1 MTEIEDIY
9 YLGDAP
15 TSDGGLRMAR
25 KLDLELND
33 LRRFVSSL
41 TTSADLF
48 AKENAHLL
56 IKKHEIEG
64 SW

>member
-1 MTEIEDIY
+1 
-9 YLGDAP
+9 
-15 TSDGGLRMAR
+15 
-25 KLDLELND
+25 LDLELND